1 MSKPIVFVALD
12 GLATERAKTLKTAE
26 DLCKAEGGDY
36 GFKVNLDALVDVEM
50 GLREILAPIQV
61 LNRPIFADLKVF
73 NGIRTM
79 ASLFAKLAALGVQ
92 YTNVW
97 ALAETLLPKAI
108 KAVEGTQTKIL
119 GLSVL
124 THYDEAYCQR
134 HFGRDFPS
142 TVRHF
147 AQVAVENGCHG
158 IILPGTQLSA
168 VQDLDTFKV
177 VPGVRPTWYHD
188 DRHSEEAEITPGQAV
203 ADGADALVCGSPIMK
218 WADPLEALE
227 NILIE
232 VNQ

>member
-1 MSKPIVFVALD
+1 MNKPLVFVALD

-26 DLCKAEGGDY
+26 DLCKAEGGDF
-36 GFKVNLDALVDVEM
+36 GFKINLDALIDLDM
-50 GLREILAPIQV
+50 GLREILAPIQE

-73 NGIRTM
+73 NGTRTM
-79 ASLFAKLAALGVQ
+79 ASLFGKLADLGIN

-97 ALAETLLPKAI
+97 AQAERLLPKAI

-119 GLSVL
+119 GLTVL

-168 VQDLDTFKV
+168 VRDLDTFKV

-188 DRHSEEAEITPGQAV
+188 DRHSEEAEITPKEA
-203 ADGADALVCGSPIMK
+203 AEAGADALVCGSPIMK
-218 WADPLEALE
+218 SADPVAALS
-227 NILIE
+227 NILLE

>member
-1 MSKPIVFVALD
+1 MSKPLVFVALD
-12 GLATERAKTLKTAE
+12 GLATKRAETLKTAE
-26 DLCKAEGGDY
+26 LLRWVKGGDF
-36 GFKVNLDALVDVEM
+36 GFKVNLDALIDTEM
-50 GLREILAPIQV
+50 GLRDILSPLQAF
-61 LNRPIFADLKVF
+61 NRPIFADLKVF
-73 NGIRTM
+73 NGTRTM

-97 ALAETLLPKAI
+97 AQAEKLLPQAI
-108 KAVEGTQTKIL
+108 KSVEGTQTKVL

-124 THYDEAYCQR
+124 THYNEAYCQR

-188 DRHSEEAEITPGQAV
+188 DRHSEEAEIAPGQAV

-218 WADPLEALE
+218 WGDPLEALGK
-227 NILIE
+227 ILAE
-232 VNQ
+232 VNR